1 MCPSLK
7 WNRGKLRC
15 TRLLPFTY
23 SSFHWSYCYH
33 SFGNYCHRSSVCR
46 KENIFFGHIIQYLA
60 YQVCS
65 IPKVNAVIVFYTVII
80 TAWKVSK
87 YGVISGPYFSV
98 LYADWIQENADQKLL
113 RIWTLFTQWM
123 WYKSYTL
130 SESDFFVNTGSLL
143 QKKISAS

>member
-1 MCPSLK
+1 MAQSHFFGNPCDEDSVTHLEMCPSLK

-87 YGVISGPYFSV
+87 YGVISGPYFPV
-98 LYADWIQENADQKLL
+98 FGL
-113 RIWTLFTQWM
+113 
-123 WYKSYTL
+123 
-130 SESDFFVNTGSLL
+130 NTGKCGPEITPYLDTFH
-143 QKKISAS
+143 AVNVV